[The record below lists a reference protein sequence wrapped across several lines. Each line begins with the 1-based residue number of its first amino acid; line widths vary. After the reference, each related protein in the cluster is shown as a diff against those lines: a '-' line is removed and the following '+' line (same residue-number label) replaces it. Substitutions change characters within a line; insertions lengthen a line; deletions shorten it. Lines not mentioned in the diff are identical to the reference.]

1 MAWWNNRVWFLQDAL
16 VEAAKE
22 EAGSLRNIIAQA
34 TK

>member
-1 MAWWNNRVWFLQDAL
+1 MALWNKRVFLQDAL

>member
-1 MAWWNNRVWFLQDAL
+1 VFLQDAL